1 MKQHQTDQARL
12 SRWVRYLASAFF
24 NIYLLCNVIG
34 WLAPPPM
41 LHGAFGGNGGFE
53 LMLQLHGMP
62 WASVIAMPLWQR
74 GLGLALALPALC
86 ALGYAVSQLG
96 AMLRSFERAAFF
108 TPQVSLRFRRFV
120 GFLLLGTVLTILEPT
135 LRNAGFSLLG
145 EGRLQLSLDVTGSD
159 LWVLV
164 LCAVFYAIAQII
176 HEGQRLA
183 NENSEFV

>member
-1 MKQHQTDQARL
+1 
-12 SRWVRYLASAFF
+12 
-24 NIYLLCNVIG
+24 
-34 WLAPPPM
+34 
-41 LHGAFGGNGGFE
+41 
-53 LMLQLHGMP
+53 
-62 WASVIAMPLWQR
+62 
-74 GLGLALALPALC
+74 LGT
-86 ALGYAVSQLG
+86 LGYAVSQLG
-96 AMLRSFERAAFF
+96 AMLRSFEQAAFF
-108 TPQVSLRFRRFV
+108 TPQVSLQFRRFV

-183 NENSEFV
+183 DENSEFV